1 MKGKI
6 LIVDDEPYIRQLVN
20 NALGKDYSILQAS
33 NGEEAMNIALSQ
45 KPDLILMD
53 IIMPKVDGYR
63 ACFQIKANQTTKGI
77 PVVMI
82 SGISFKINEKLAK
95 DFGADGYITKPFSLE
110 RLINIAERYV
120 PTAQTASI
128 AGPGSKIPGA

>member
-6 LIVDDEPYIRQLVN
+6 LIVDDESHIRELVN
-20 NALGKDYSILQAS
+20 NVLSTDYSILQAS
-33 NGEEAMNIALSQ
+33 NGEEAISIAFSQ

-53 IIMPKVDGYR
+53 IIMPKMDGYR
-63 ACFQIKANQTTKGI
+63 ACYQIKADQATKDI

-82 SGISFKINEKLAK
+82 TGIGFKVNEKLAK
-95 DFGADGYITKPFSLE
+95 EFGADGYLTKPFSLE
-110 RLINIAERYV
+110 SLVDIAEQYV